1 MTKEEYK
8 DRMCK
13 TCIYKNCNNDI
24 CEKHQDN
31 VKIYKCID
39 YISIFEC
46 NKRSCR
52 ECGRCEEKKN

>member
-13 TCIYKNCNNDI
+13 TCIYKNCNSDI
-24 CEKHQDN
+24 CEKHKDN
-31 VKIYKCID
+31 VKIYKCND

-46 NKRSCR
+46 NKKNCR
-52 ECGRCEEKKN
+52 QCGKCK